1 MGFNSAR
8 RQLNERE
15 KAVANRLPPG
25 QYLTEKW
32 PVLHYGGVPKVDLA
46 TWDFS
51 IEGLIEKPVRLTR
64 DELLA
69 LPRRE
74 VKSDVHCVTRW
85 SLLDSTWAGVPIS
98 EVMKL
103 IQLKPEATHVMVR
116 AEQGFTAN
124 LSLGDFLRDE
134 NMLVDTRNGE
144 PIAPEHG
151 WPLRLFVPH
160 LYFWKSAKWVR
171 GLEFMHGDRPG
182 FWEQYGY
189 HMRGDPWAEERY
201 GWQ

>member
-1 MGFNSAR
+1 MPFNMFR

-15 KAVANRLPPG
+15 RAVADRLPPG

-32 PVLHYGGVPKVDLA
+32 PVLHYGGVPKVDLS
-46 TWDFS
+46 TWDFTLD
-51 IEGLIEKPVRLTR
+51 GLVEKPVRLTR

-85 SLLDSTWAGVPIS
+85 SLLDSTWAGVPIG
-98 EVMKL
+98 ELMKL
-103 IQLKPEATHVMVR
+103 VQLKPEATHVMVR

-124 LSLGDFLRDE
+124 LSLEDFLRDE
-134 NMLVDTRNGE
+134 NMLVDTRNGA
-144 PIAPEHG
+144 PIPPEHG

-189 HMRGDPWAEERY
+189 HMRGDPWQEERY

>member
-15 KAVANRLPPG
+15 KAVADRLPPG

-32 PVLHYGGVPKVDLA
+32 PVLHYGGVPRVDLA
-46 TWDFS
+46 TWDFT
-51 IEGLIEKPVRLTR
+51 IDGLIEQPVRLSR
-64 DELLA
+64 DQLLA

-98 EVMKL
+98 EVMQL
-103 IQLKPEATHVMVR
+103 VQLKPEATHVMVR

-124 LSLGDFLRDE
+124 LSLDDFLRDE

-144 PIAPEHG
+144 PIPPEHG

-189 HMRGDPWAEERY
+189 HMRGDPWQEERY

>member
-1 MGFNSAR
+1 MAFNFFR

-15 KAVANRLPPG
+15 RAVADRLPPG

-46 TWDFS
+46 TWDFTMD
-51 IEGLIEKPVRLTR
+51 GLVERPVKLTY
-64 DELLA
+64 EQMKA
-69 LPRRE
+69 LPRKTVQR
-74 VKSDVHCVTRW
+74 DVHCVTRW
-85 SLLDSTWAGVPIS
+85 SMLDSIWEGVPVS
-98 EVMKL
+98 ELMKL
-103 IQLKPEATHVMVR
+103 VQRKPEATHVMVK
-116 AEQGFTAN
+116 AEHGFTAN
-124 LSLGDFLRDE
+124 LSLDDFLREE
-134 NMLVDTRNGE
+134 NMLVDTHNGE
-144 PIAPEHG
+144 PISPEHG

-171 GLEFMHGDRPG
+171 GLEFLAGDRPG

-189 HMRGDPWAEERY
+189 HMRGDPWQEERY

>member
-1 MGFNSAR
+1 MAFNFFR

-15 KAVANRLPPG
+15 RAVAGRLPPG

-46 TWDFS
+46 TWDF
-51 IEGLIEKPVRLTR
+51 IMDGLVERPVKLTY
-64 DELLA
+64 EQMKA
-69 LPRRE
+69 LPRKTVQR
-74 VKSDVHCVTRW
+74 DVHCVTRW
-85 SLLDSTWAGVPIS
+85 SMLDSTWEGVPVS
-98 EVMKL
+98 ELMKL
-103 IQLKPEATHVMVR
+103 VQLKPEATHVMVK
-116 AEQGFTAN
+116 AEHGFTAN
-124 LSLGDFLRDE
+124 LSLDDFLREE

-144 PIAPEHG
+144 PISPEHG

-171 GLEFMHGDRPG
+171 GLEFMAGDRPG

-189 HMRGDPWAEERY
+189 HMRGDPWQEERY

>member
-1 MGFNSAR
+1 MGFNFLR

-15 KAVANRLPPG
+15 RAVADRLPPG

-32 PVLHYGGVPKVDLA
+32 PVLHYGGVPRVDLA
-46 TWDFS
+46 TWTLTLNGLVVSPKTLSYSDF
-51 IEGLIEKPVRLTR
+51 K
-64 DELLA
+64 A
-69 LPRRE
+69 LPRRTL
-74 VKSDVHCVTRW
+74 KTDIHCVTRW
-85 SLLDSTWAGVPIS
+85 SLLDSEWEGVPVS

-103 IQLKPEATHVMVR
+103 IELQPSATHVMVH
-116 AEQGFTAN
+116 AEHGYTTN
-124 LSLGDFLRDE
+124 LSLDDFLREE

-144 PIAPEHG
+144 PIPREHG

-160 LYFWKSAKWVR
+160 LYFWKSAKWLR
-171 GLEFMHGDRPG
+171 GFEFMSGDKPG

-189 HMRGDPWAEERY
+189 HMRGDPWQEERY

>member
-15 KAVANRLPPG
+15 KAVADRLPPG

-124 LSLGDFLRDE
+124 LSLDDFLRDE

-144 PIAPEHG
+144 PITPEHG

>member
-15 KAVANRLPPG
+15 KAVAGRLPPG

-46 TWDFS
+46 TWDFT
-51 IEGLIEKPVRLTR
+51 IDGLVEQPVRLTR
-64 DELLA
+64 DQLRA

-103 IQLKPEATHVMVR
+103 VQLKPVATHVMVR

-124 LSLGDFLRDE
+124 LSLDDFLRDE

-144 PIAPEHG
+144 PIPPEHG

-189 HMRGDPWAEERY
+189 HMRGDPWQEERY

>member
-1 MGFNSAR
+1 MGFNFLR

-15 KAVANRLPPG
+15 RAVADRLPPG

-46 TWDFS
+46 TWTFTLD
-51 IEGLIEKPVRLTR
+51 GLVVEPRTLTY
-64 DELLA
+64 DQMKA
-69 LPRRE
+69 LPRRT

-85 SLLDSTWAGVPIS
+85 SLLDSTWEGVPVS

-103 IQLKPEATHVMVR
+103 VELKPEATHVMVHG
-116 AEQGFTAN
+116 EHGYTTN
-124 LSLGDFLRDE
+124 LSLGDFLREE

-144 PIAPEHG
+144 PISPEHG

-171 GLEFMHGDRPG
+171 GFEFMAGDRPG

>member
-1 MGFNSAR
+1 MPFNMFR
-8 RQLNERE
+8 RKLNERE
-15 KAVANRLPPG
+15 RAVADRLPPG

-32 PVLHYGGVPKVDLA
+32 PVLHYGSVPKVDLA
-46 TWDFS
+46 TWDFT
-51 IEGLIEKPVRLTR
+51 IDGLVEQPVRLTR
-64 DELLA
+64 DELLK

-74 VKSDVHCVTRW
+74 VTSDVHCVTRW

-98 EVMKL
+98 ELMKL
-103 IQLKPEATHVMVR
+103 VQLKPEATHVMVR

-124 LSLGDFLRDE
+124 LSLDDFLRDE

-144 PIAPEHG
+144 PIPPEHG

-171 GLEFMHGDRPG
+171 GLEFMHGDKPG

>member
-1 MGFNSAR
+1 MAFNFLR
-8 RQLNERE
+8 REKSERE
-15 KAVANRLPPG
+15 RAVADRLPPG
-25 QYLTEKW
+25 QHLTEKW
-32 PVLHYGGVPKVDLA
+32 PVLHYGGVPKINLA
-46 TWDFS
+46 TWDFTLG
-51 IEGLIEKPVRLTR
+51 GLVDQPARLTLE
-64 DELLA
+64 DFKT
-69 LPRRE
+69 LPRKA
-74 VKSDVHCVTRW
+74 VKADVHCVTRW
-85 SLLDSTWAGVPIS
+85 SLLDSTWEGVPIT
-98 EVMKL
+98 EIMKL
-103 IQLKPEATHVMVR
+103 VQLKPEATHVMVT
-116 AEQGFTAN
+116 AEHAFTAN
-124 LSLGDFLRDE
+124 LSLDDFLRDE

-189 HMRGDPWAEERY
+189 HMRGEPWAEERY

>member
-1 MGFNSAR
+1 MAFNFLR

-15 KAVANRLPPG
+15 RAVADRLPPG

-32 PVLHYGGVPKVDLA
+32 PVLHYGNVPKVDLA
-46 TWDFS
+46 TWTFTVN
-51 IEGLIEKPVRLTR
+51 GLVEEPLSLSYDQVK
-64 DELLA
+64 A
-69 LPRRE
+69 LPRRT

-85 SLLDSTWAGVPIS
+85 SMLDSTWEGIPVAEI
-98 EVMKL
+98 MKL
-103 IQLKPEATHVMVR
+103 VKLKPEATHVMVH
-116 AEQGFTAN
+116 AEHGYTTN
-124 LSLGDFLRDE
+124 LSLDDFLRDE

-144 PIAPEHG
+144 AIAPEHG

-171 GLEFMHGDRPG
+171 GFEFMNADRPG
-182 FWEQYGY
+182 FWEQFGY
-189 HMRGDPWAEERY
+189 HMHGDPWKEERY